1 MLKLSPSGSR
11 GFIDRARA
19 VEITE
24 EWLAQIR
31 ENQQDLTA
39 LELVLT
45 DKSYTPDAA
54 QVIADF
60 VTSTEHFHPCLAHRV
75 ISLDMSDVIARQYT
89 EDGLAVLQTF
99 AQAFANASTLQ
110 HLNLSDNAMG
120 SRGMPCCE
128 ALFNASHPLKS
139 LSLCNNGL
147 SLEAM
152 QQVADWLV
160 SRELAPH
167 LQKVHFFN
175 NMSGDDGCKAFQHL
189 INHCSPIHLSN
200 LRYASTRASV
210 LGSQCIVTGLAEL
223 VQRVDEGEG
232 ASMTHLDLTDNKFQ
246 GENAQILAQA
256 LRAMPLLEY
265 INLSECDME
274 DEGLHVICS
283 ALLEHKHITHLDLS
297 GNCITAEGVSFHSPF
312 IQLLKKI
319 SPNLKVLNIQ
329 DNEMTSKGVASV
341 TRVLSRGPSVLVALR
356 LGCNECG
363 PNGTTHL
370 IPNADSFLPT
380 LECLDMNGNYL
391 SDDALE
397 KLAETFGD
405 ALQALDDNLD
415 DSDFEDASVEEEE
428 VEEEEE
434 IEGVE
439 KEEDEEEEEED
450 EEEDDV
456 DELTKTL
463 SQVAFN
469 GW

>member
-1 MLKLSPSGSR
+1 MFQLIPSGSR
-11 GFIDRARA
+11 EFIDRARA

-24 EWLAQIR
+24 EWLLQIR
-31 ENQQDLTA
+31 QDLTG
-39 LELVLT
+39 LVELVLT
-45 DKSYTPDAA
+45 DRSYAPSAA

-60 VTSTEHFHPCLAHRV
+60 VTSTEHFNPCLADRV
-75 ISLDMSDVIARQYT
+75 ISFDMSDVIAGRNT
-89 EDGLAVLQTF
+89 EDGLAVLQIL
-99 AQAFANASTLQ
+99 AQAFANASSLQ

-120 SRGMPCCE
+120 SRGIPCCE
-128 ALFNASHPLKS
+128 ALFNASHPLQS

-160 SRELAPH
+160 SRALAPR

-175 NMSGDDGCKAFQHL
+175 NMSGDEGCKAFQHL

-200 LRYASTRASV
+200 LRFASTRASG
-210 LGSQCIVTGLAEL
+210 LGSQFIVTGLVEL
-223 VQRVDEGEG
+223 VQRVDEDEV
-232 ASMTHLDLTDNKFQ
+232 AAMTHLDLTDNNLK

-265 INLSECDME
+265 LNLSDCDME

-283 ALLEHKHITHLDLS
+283 SLLEHKHITHLDLS
-297 GNCITAEGVSFHSPF
+297 GNDITAAGVSFHSPF
-312 IQLLKKI
+312 VHLLTEI
-319 SPNLKVLNIQ
+319 SPNLKVLDMQ
-329 DNEMTSKGVASV
+329 DNEMTSKGVANI

-363 PNGTTHL
+363 PNGVTHL
-370 IPNADSFLPT
+370 IRSANSFLPT
-380 LECLDMNGNYL
+380 LECLDMNRNYL

-397 KLAETFGD
+397 KLAETFGG
-405 ALQALDDNLD
+405 ALQAFDDNVD

-428 VEEEEE
+428 EEEDDEKE

-439 KEEDEEEEEED
+439 EEEEEEEEED
-450 EEEDDV
+450 EV
-456 DELTKTL
+456 DELTQGL
-463 SQVAFN
+463 SQVAF
-469 GW
+469 